1 MGRMTHMQ
9 SSHSVCSTSKL
20 LSMLCPQPG
29 HSAIGMPA
37 ATCTIA
43 LISHARARLARY
55 VREGCECRLCAY
67 PRGVRSRVCVKD
79 SHRENRDNR
88 RSSLTRQK
96 LKTCPLSGL
105 RFADIRINR
114 INTIYLR
121 A

>member
-43 LISHARARLARY
+43 LISHARAPSAQRVWHASFGKGVNVDIARTPGGY
-55 VREGCECRLCAY
+55 AH
-67 PRGVRSRVCVKD
+67 VCV
-79 SHRENRDNR
+79 
-88 RSSLTRQK
+88 
-96 LKTCPLSGL
+96 
-105 RFADIRINR
+105 
-114 INTIYLR
+114 
-121 A
+121 

>member
-43 LISHARARLARY
+43 LISHAQARARAARLARF
-55 VREGCECRLCAY
+55 VREGCEC
-67 PRGVRSRVCVKD
+67 
-79 SHRENRDNR
+79 
-88 RSSLTRQK
+88 
-96 LKTCPLSGL
+96 
-105 RFADIRINR
+105 
-114 INTIYLR
+114 
-121 A
+121 